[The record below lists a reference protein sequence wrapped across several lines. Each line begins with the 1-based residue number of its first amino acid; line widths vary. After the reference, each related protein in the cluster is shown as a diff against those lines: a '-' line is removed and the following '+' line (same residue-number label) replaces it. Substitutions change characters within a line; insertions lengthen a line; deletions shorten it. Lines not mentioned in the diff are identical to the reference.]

1 MDLELELED
10 KWKDK
15 FGDQEIEYLGEL
27 NDYVRYL
34 NEINYLYEFWSWQE
48 SNSLSKEDKEKA
60 QKKKR
65 IELLDGSEYNSDLEE
80 IDLAFTEI

>member
-48 SNSLSKEDKEKA
+48 SNSLSKEDK
-60 QKKKR
+60 
-65 IELLDGSEYNSDLEE
+65 
-80 IDLAFTEI
+80 